1 MDSDDPVAQLLAE
14 IARRFL
20 SIETL
25 ECRSRDALDFHTLH
39 VLNIA
44 YALEAA
50 YKAGQEAAKAKS
62 GGAA

>member
-1 MDSDDPVAQLLAE
+1 MDSVDAVLAE

-25 ECRSRDALDFHTLH
+25 ECRSRDTLDFHTLH

-50 YKAGQEAAKAKS
+50 YKAGQQAAKAKI
-62 GGAA
+62 GGAP